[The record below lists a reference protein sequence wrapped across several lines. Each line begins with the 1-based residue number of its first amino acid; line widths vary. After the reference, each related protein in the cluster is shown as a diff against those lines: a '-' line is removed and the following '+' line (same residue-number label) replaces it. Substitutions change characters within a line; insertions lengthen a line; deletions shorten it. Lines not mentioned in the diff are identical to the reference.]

1 MTFPPNP
8 AASFASD
15 PLIPHDFSG
24 WLSKVADVVRRSGG
38 RMAGVLALWMLIPL
52 VVGVVSETLMVVYL
66 GHLGGAFPSGSTSSQ
81 QLSQSEV
88 DAMFASLGEM
98 LLAAAASMV
107 LSLLLAYFTS
117 AGWAAALRIAL
128 TDAAGEPIS
137 FGQAMAYG
145 ARRGLAM
152 WGWYS
157 LVLMCVLVGLCMC
170 VLPGLY
176 LTVVFA
182 LFAPVVVCEG
192 GPAMARSLRLVHR
205 AFGAMLGR
213 ILFLLGA
220 VALFSILIWV
230 FQSGT
235 GLGVVTDHNDITPLN
250 LVFDGVFG
258 LLSELVVTVVMVA
271 GLLVTYVESR
281 FGEGTVTST
290 GQLLADAPR

>member
-1 MTFPPNP
+1 MKFPPNP
-8 AASFASD
+8 AVSLAPD
-15 PLIPHDFSG
+15 PLIPRDFSG
-24 WLSKVADVVRRSGG
+24 WMSNVINVVQRSGA
-38 RMAGVLALWMLIPL
+38 RMAGVLALWMLTPLAIGFVASQAL
-52 VVGVVSETLMVVYL
+52 VVI
-66 GHLGGAFPSGSTSSQ
+66 HLGYLAGAFPA
-81 QLSQSEV
+81 
-88 DAMFASLGEM
+88 DPFAAVISV
-98 LLAAAASMV
+98 A

-152 WGWYS
+152 WGWFT
-157 LVLMCVLVGLCMC
+157 LVAMCVLVGLCMF
-170 VLPGLY
+170 VLPSAY
-176 LTVVFA
+176 PMMVFA

-192 GPAMARSLRLVHR
+192 GPAMIRSLRLVHR
-205 AFGAMLGR
+205 AFAPVLGR
-213 ILFLLGA
+213 VLCLLAAAALIVLLVWA
-220 VALFSILIWV
+220 VQV
-230 FQSGT
+230 VT

-290 GQLLADAPR
+290 PHLLATAPR